1 MLKRLFNKYFDYVIV
16 GDYFDLEYDDKT
28 NRIIKRKCYIKK
40 WYFKPL
46 RRLLKGRRKR
56 CKRSHYSNS

>member
-16 GDYFDLEYDDKT
+16 GDYLDFEYDAKT
-28 NRIIKRKCYIKK
+28 NRVIRRRCYIKK

-56 CKRSHYSNS
+56 